1 MGYNYWY
8 KNMKEALIL
17 EHKTF
22 ISAKRAAEV
31 SGYASDY
38 VGQLCRAGKLECKM
52 VGRSWFVTEESLKKH
67 QLSVLED
74 SKVEVKEEVAE
85 IAPVSRK
92 EETLVLEVP
101 VVVPVSSPVI
111 APTVTPV
118 ETPVAAPVV
127 STIPVSVVAST
138 PVVSAPTI
146 SRVSFVP
153 HTFALPYSISQAYLF
168 APTYRREVSES
179 AFPFFKL
186 SLGLSVFVIAFFFMF
201 QSLIFTNSSSK
212 NISLSSSVTAS
223 VISASQE
230 FIGKVFS
237 FFSAIPELART
248 VFRSKTP
255 VAMKVENS
263 PPEFNGI
270 AVVPSSDSQS
280 QDEAMKQKIRDSF
293 SDEVQVKPDK
303 SGTAGVI
310 TPVFRKAKGDDFIY
324 VLVPVQNQ

>member
-1 MGYNYWY
+1 MGYNYKC

-74 SKVEVKEEVAE
+74 SKVEIKSEVVQV
-85 IAPVSRK
+85 APISRK

-101 VVVPVSSPVI
+101 VAAPVSSPV
-111 APTVTPV
+111 T
-118 ETPVAAPVV
+118 APVV
-127 STIPVSVVAST
+127 TPIAT
-138 PVVSAPTI
+138 PVVVPAISVSAPVV

-168 APTYRREVSES
+168 APTYRRVVSDS

-186 SLGLSVFVIAFFFMF
+186 SLGLSVFVIALFFMF
-201 QSLIFTNSSSK
+201 QSLIFTNTSSK
-212 NISLSSSVTAS
+212 NFSVSNTITAS
-223 VISASQE
+223 VLSASQE

-255 VAMKVENS
+255 VAMKVES
-263 PPEFNGI
+263 PPPEFNGI
-270 AVVPSSDSQS
+270 AVAPSSDSQS
-280 QDEAMKQKIRDSF
+280 EDEAMKQRIRDSF